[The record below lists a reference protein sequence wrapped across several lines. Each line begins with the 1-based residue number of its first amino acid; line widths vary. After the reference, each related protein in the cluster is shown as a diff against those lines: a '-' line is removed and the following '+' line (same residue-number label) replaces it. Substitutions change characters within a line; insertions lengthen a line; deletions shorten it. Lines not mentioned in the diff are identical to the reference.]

1 MQLMEINWEPSRKE
15 MKLFAILQIVFFA
28 IISSIVWRTTESTTI
43 PTWIMGV
50 SVSVGVVGFF
60 VYPFMRLVYL
70 GWLLAVFPIGWT
82 ISQAVVASIFFLVI
96 TPIGL
101 MMRVFRYDPMQ
112 RKFDPSAATYWHT
125 RESNTNSTQY
135 FRQY

>member
-1 MQLMEINWEPSRKE
+1 MKLMEINWQPSRKE
-15 MKLFAILQIVFFA
+15 MKFFAVLQIAFFA
-28 IISSIVWRTTESTTI
+28 IISSIVWKATESTTGPI
-43 PTWIMGV
+43 WIMGI

-60 VYPFMRLVYL
+60 VHPFMRLVYL

-82 ISQAVVASIFFLVI
+82 ISQVVVAGIFFLVI

-101 MMRVFRYDPMQ
+101 IMRVFRYDPMQ
-112 RKFDPSAATYWHT
+112 RKFDPNASTYWLP
-125 RESNTNSTQY
+125 RESNTKSTQY